1 MLDLRPYQIDAI
13 EGIEQAEREGTR
25 RPLVVHPTGTGKTV
39 TFAELAKRR
48 SNRGRTLALVH
59 REELANQA
67 AEKLGWQAPELN
79 TGIVKAELDELG
91 ADVVIGSVPTL
102 ARDNRLARLLESA
115 RRSPFGTVI
124 VDEAHHAPAPSWV
137 KIMTAM
143 GSYSQYGP
151 ITAGFTAT
159 PERDKKSLSVWEK
172 VVSYMSIQEAI
183 FQGYL
188 VDIPPAQTVQTSVD
202 LGKVGKGS
210 NGDYSEGDLGEA
222 LEAAGAIEQIAD
234 AYVKYAKNRKG
245 VAFTPTVRTAHD
257 LAAALRER
265 GIPAEA
271 VDGETPKELRK
282 AILARLKTGETQVVC
297 NCGVLTEGFDETS
310 ISCVVIAR
318 PTKFHGLYVQMVGR
332 GTRTHPGKTDLL
344 VLDVVGAS
352 ERHELITWVDLGL
365 TPEGK
370 RKKPTEPGEGL
381 ACPSCED
388 TECNL
393 EHHRCA
399 LCSRYL
405 PRRLVLDGVYQHETC
420 VASKTGTVDVFGSSR
435 LRWLPVGDAWCLGS
449 EKEVIVMVPAGTDTW
464 KLATYENGRI
474 KVLHEQIPVNWA
486 QGIGEDRCKAFLK
499 LAERDARWLAG
510 PVSTLQQSRLL
521 REGLPQAKLGK
532 VRTRGDAADLI
543 TRIQGRR
550 AVKKLVGV

>member
-39 TFAELAKRR
+39 TFAAAAQRR
-48 SNRGRTLALVH
+48 AHLGRSLVLVH
-59 REELANQA
+59 REELAQQA
-67 AEKLGWQAPELN
+67 AEKLSWQAPELR
-79 TGIVKAELDELG
+79 TGIVKAELDEVD
-91 ADVVIGSVPTL
+91 ADVVIASVPTL
-102 ARDNRLARLLESA
+102 ARDNRLARMVESV
-115 RRSPFGTVI
+115 RRSPLGTVI

-137 KIMTAM
+137 KIMTAL
-143 GSYSQYGP
+143 GSYSEHGP
-151 ITAGFTAT
+151 LTAGFTAT
-159 PERDKKSLSVWEK
+159 PERDKKSLGVWEK
-172 VVSYMSIQEAI
+172 VVSYMSIKEAI

-188 VDIPPAQTVQTSVD
+188 VDVPPAQTVQTSVD
-202 LGKVGKGS
+202 LAKVGKTG
-210 NGDYSEGDLGEA
+210 GDYNEGDLGEA

-234 AYVKYAKNRKG
+234 AYVEYAKDRKG

-271 VDGETPKELRK
+271 VDGETPKDLRK

-297 NCGVLTEGFDETS
+297 NCGVLTEGFDEPS
-310 ISCVVIAR
+310 ISCVVVAR

-332 GTRTHPGKTDLL
+332 GTRTHPGKKNLL
-344 VLDVVGAS
+344 ILDVVGAT

-365 TPEGK
+365 APEGK
-370 RKKPTEPGEGL
+370 RKKPAEPGEGL
-381 ACPSCED
+381 ACPSCES

-405 PRRLVLDGVYQHETC
+405 PKRLVMDGIYQHETC

-435 LRWLPVGDAWCLGS
+435 LRWLPVGDGWCLGS
-449 EKEVIVMVPAGTDTW
+449 EKEVIVMVPVGTDTW
-464 KLATYENGRI
+464 KLAAYENGRV
-474 KVLHEQIPVNWA
+474 KVLHEQIPVHWA
-486 QGIGEDRCKAFLK
+486 QGIGEDRTKAFQK
-499 LAERDARWLAG
+499 LNERDARWLSG
-510 PVSTLQQSRLL
+510 PVSQIQKGRLL
-521 REGLPQAKLGK
+521 REGLPESKLHL
-532 VRTRGDAADLI
+532 VRTKGDAADLI

-550 AVKKLVGV
+550 AIKKLVGV